1 MPKQLQPADRNHWS
15 RVQAAVIGE
24 FKWPSKS
31 KVRPEMVVTL
41 ASEIADLAVAAY
53 RKRTRNGK

>member
-1 MPKQLQPADRNHWS
+1 M
-15 RVQAAVIGE
+15 IGE

-41 ASEIADLAVAAY
+41 ASEIADLAVAAL
-53 RKRTRNGK
+53 RNRTGRNGK